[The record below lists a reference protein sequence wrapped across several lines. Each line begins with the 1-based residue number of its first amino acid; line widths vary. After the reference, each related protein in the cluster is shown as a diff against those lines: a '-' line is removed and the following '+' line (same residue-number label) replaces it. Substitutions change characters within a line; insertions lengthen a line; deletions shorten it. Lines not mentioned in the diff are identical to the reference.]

1 MLKRL
6 RQKLLDRLQLRES
19 WIIFLVFGFIF
30 LNFPFLHIFDKPD
43 VLFGLPL
50 LFAYFF
56 VGWGI
61 SILIIFLFTLG
72 IENSGT
78 KKTGTRPP

>member
-19 WIIFLVFGFIF
+19 WIIFFVFGFIF

-61 SILIIFLFTLG
+61 SIFIIYLLTLAIG
-72 IENSGT
+72 NSGA
-78 KKTGTRPP
+78 KKTETRPP